1 MIIITNK
8 TGYDFKGDLSGLVD
22 GIVDSVRRDVGLAGD
37 IVSIDLVD
45 FCHSYGNGSYDFIV
59 TTTDG
64 KAFVLVTDTHDVDYN
79 NVVYID
85 ANRIA

>member
-1 MIIITNK
+1 MLGISNK

-22 GIVDSVRRDVGLAGD
+22 GIVDSVRDAGLAGD

-45 FCHSYGNGSYDFIV
+45 FVHSHGNGSYDFVV

-64 KAFVLVTDTHDVDYN
+64 KAFVVVTDTVDIDHIP
-79 NVVYID
+79 VVYID

>member
-1 MIIITNK
+1 MIKNK
-8 TGYDFKGDLSGLVD
+8 CFYNFRGDLSGLVD
-22 GIVDSVRRDVGLAGD
+22 GIVDSVRDAGLSGD

-45 FCHSYGNGSYDFIV
+45 FCHSHSNGSYDFVV
-59 TTTDG
+59 TATDG
-64 KAFVLVTDTHDVDYN
+64 KAFVVVTDTHDVDYN

>member
-1 MIIITNK
+1 MLIENK

-22 GIVDSVRRDVGLAGD
+22 GIVVSVRDAGIAGD

-45 FCHSYGNGSYDFIV
+45 FCHSHGNGGYDFIV

-64 KAFVLVTDTHDVDYN
+64 KAFVVVTDTVDIDYN
-79 NVVYID
+79 PVVYID

>member
-1 MIIITNK
+1 MLVSNK

-22 GIVDSVRRDVGLAGD
+22 GIVDSVRDAGLAGD

-45 FCHSYGNGSYDFIV
+45 FCHSYGNGCHDFVV

-64 KAFVLVTDTHDVDYN
+64 KAFVVVTDTHDIDYN